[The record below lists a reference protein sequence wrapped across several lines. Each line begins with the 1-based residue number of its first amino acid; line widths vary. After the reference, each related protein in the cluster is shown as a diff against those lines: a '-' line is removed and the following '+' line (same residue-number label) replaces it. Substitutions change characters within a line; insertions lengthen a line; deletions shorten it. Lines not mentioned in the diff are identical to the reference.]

1 MPEIEDRLV
10 VYIPTG
16 ESAEG
21 GDRGWAKRTELQVQ
35 VNEKISRR
43 VVVSGG
49 VGWATS
55 PPSQSKNLRVCVCL
69 LDKSTKKKREKEKK
83 KENWRGNEVHLVKG
97 GGERGGVT
105 IRYTGASYDS
115 HRR

>member
-55 PPSQSKNLRVCVCL
+55 PPSQSKNLRVCVCVYWI
-69 LDKSTKKKREKEKK
+69 SRRRKKRERKK
-83 KENWRGNEVHLVKG
+83 KGKL
-97 GGERGGVT
+97 ERK
-105 IRYTGASYDS
+105 
-115 HRR
+115 